1 VPDVIRVLIVDD
13 DPLVRVGLALIL
25 GGGTDVAVVG
35 EEADGNAALAA
46 VERLKPDVV
55 LMDIRMPV
63 LDGLAATGALRA
75 APEGPAVIVLTT
87 FDTDEHI
94 LRALRLG
101 ANGFLLK
108 DTPPAEILASIRR
121 VAAGESMLSPTVLSR
136 LIDHVVRAGG
146 TGERARQVTRARTAL
161 DTLSD
166 REREVA
172 DAVAAGRSNAEIG
185 AELFMSVATVKSY
198 VSRVMSKLD
207 CANRV
212 QVAILVHELR
222 QGS

>member
-1 VPDVIRVLIVDD
+1 MATVADMIRVLIVDD
-13 DPLVRVGLALIL
+13 DPLVRVGLGLIL
-25 GGGTDVAVVG
+25 GAGPDVEVVG
-35 EEADGNAALAA
+35 EEGDGAAALAA
-46 VERLKPDVV
+46 VDRLRPDVV

-63 LDGLAATGALRA
+63 LDGLAATERLRT
-75 APEGPAVIVLTT
+75 APDGPAVIVLTT

-121 VAAGESMLSPTVLSR
+121 VAAGESMLSPTVLTR
-136 LIDHVVRAGG
+136 LIDHVVRTDG
-146 TGERARQVTRARTAL
+146 TDERALRSTRARTAL
-161 DTLSD
+161 DALSD

-172 DAVAAGRSNAEIG
+172 FAVAEGRSNAEIS

-198 VSRVMSKLD
+198 VSRIMSKLD

-212 QVAILVHELR
+212 QVAILVHEV
-222 QGS
+222 S